1 MIDEKDIAEEESR
14 ESSETDENN
23 VTDEQAEFS
32 EQYRNL
38 PLWKQAVLLILFL
51 GGMTA
56 VIMLINFIVEF
67 GAELIKALTNV

>member
-1 MIDEKDIAEEESR
+1 MIEEKDIAEEESR

-51 GGMTA
+51 GGMTE

>member
-1 MIDEKDIAEEESR
+1 MIEEKDIAEEESR

-51 GGMTA
+51 SS
-56 VIMLINFIVEF
+56 LNS
-67 GAELIKALTNV
+67 ELSLSRL

>member
-51 GGMTA
+51 GGMTE

>member
-51 GGMTA
+51 GVMTA